1 MIQFSK
7 RFTKPSQS
15 MSGCSSLAY
24 FLRHGKLPSSKHRT
38 YLRQESN
45 IVNQLIN
52 NKLTHHSAGNKM
64 TNRQKFERDLTVIV
78 SRLIADDGKETEN
91 KLNMLKDWLIK
102 LQRENIVKINHSI
115 MELVCAKY
123 LILKGY
129 EVQLEYPLNEILTCD
144 LYGIKGLGNLIV
156 EIETGYIPPEN
167 ALAPLTYTSA
177 RLASKI
183 IRYSSFAGKF
193 ALGVPPHYI
202 LPFPRTFAKPP
213 RNRSNSEIERI
224 KRLCDAYYHNPPVT
238 LEEIRNAR
246 IQEIYIIDV
255 DRAKV
260 QAIDPE
266 AYLRRVMQKGIVYDH
281 IPTED
286 KEQ

>member
-1 MIQFSK
+1 
-7 RFTKPSQS
+7 
-15 MSGCSSLAY
+15 MS
-24 FLRHGKLPSSKHRT
+24 
-38 YLRQESN
+38 
-45 IVNQLIN
+45 
-52 NKLTHHSAGNKM
+52 
-64 TNRQKFERDLTVIV
+64 NREKFDRDLTVLL
-78 SRLIADDGKETEN
+78 SRLTSDAAPEVEN

-102 LQRENIVKINHSI
+102 LQKENVVKINHSV

-123 LILKGY
+123 LIQKGY

-156 EIETGYIPPEN
+156 EIETGFIPPEN
-167 ALAPLTYTSA
+167 ALAPLTYTTA

-202 LPFPRTFAKPP
+202 LPFPPPLAKPP
-213 RNRSNSEIERI
+213 RNRSDQEIEQI
-224 KRLCDAYYHNPPVT
+224 KKLCDAYYQKPPVT
-238 LEEIRNAR
+238 IEEIRNAR

-260 QAIDPE
+260 QEIDPE
-266 AYLRRVMQKGIVYDH
+266 AYLKRAMQKGIVYDYL
-281 IPTED
+281 PPEV

>member
-1 MIQFSK
+1 
-7 RFTKPSQS
+7 
-15 MSGCSSLAY
+15 MS
-24 FLRHGKLPSSKHRT
+24 
-38 YLRQESN
+38 
-45 IVNQLIN
+45 
-52 NKLTHHSAGNKM
+52 
-64 TNRQKFERDLTVIV
+64 NRQKFEQDLTVLL
-78 SRLIADDGKETEN
+78 SKLTSDTEKEVEN

-102 LQRENIVKINHSI
+102 LQKENIVKINHSV

-123 LILKGY
+123 IIQKGY

-144 LYGIKGLGNLIV
+144 LYAIKGYGNLIV
-156 EIETGYIPPEN
+156 EVETGFIPPEN

-202 LPFPRTFAKPP
+202 LPFPRTLAKPP
-213 RNRSNSEIERI
+213 RNRTEQEIEQI
-224 KRLCDAYYHNPPVT
+224 KKLCAAYYQKPPVT
-238 LEEIRNAR
+238 IEEIRNAR

-255 DRAKV
+255 DHAKV
-260 QAIDPE
+260 QEIDPE
-266 AYLRRVMQKGIVYDH
+266 TYLKRAIQKGIIYDYL
-281 IPTED
+281 PPET